1 MRTLYDH
8 QAFTIQKYG
17 GISRCFVELYKNMPI
32 YVEPSISL
40 CRSDNVYVKEIMSVP
55 PKETKIDRFL
65 NSHEFKG
72 KWYIQMILN
81 RHREHSKD
89 WNIKHSIN
97 LLKQGDFDVFHPTF
111 FNDYFLP
118 YLDGKPFVLTIHDM
132 TPELYPNYFG
142 RENPQ
147 IMMKRKLAPL
157 ASAIIAVSENTKRD
171 IIRILGIP
179 KEKVHVVYHGCSFP
193 SAEEQTPPFNFPY
206 ILYVG
211 GRGWFKNFI
220 PFVRE
225 SAPVLKK
232 HKDLHVVCTGKPFIN
247 EELKLF
253 EELDLSS
260 RFIRKFAATDLELS
274 TLYHHAECFVYPSE
288 YEGFGIP
295 ILEAWKSNCP
305 VLLSHTSCF
314 PEIAKDAAVY
324 FHDND
329 LAEKLEKILT
339 MSVDEKAA
347 LLSKQRL
354 RLADFSWKSSAAKLA
369 QIYQSLI

>member
-8 QAFTIQKYG
+8 QAFIIQKYG
-17 GISRCFVELYKNMPI
+17 GISRCFVELYKNLPI

-40 CRSDNVYVKEIMSVP
+40 YKSDNVYVKEIMSVP

-72 KWYIQMILN
+72 KWYIQLILN
-81 RHREHSKD
+81 RHREHSMD
-89 WNIKHSIN
+89 GNIRHSIN

-193 SAEEQTPPFNFPY
+193 SAEEQTSPFNFPY

-220 PFVRE
+220 PFVRK
-225 SAPVLKK
+225 SAPILKK

-354 RLADFSWKSSAAKLA
+354 RLADFSWKNSAAKLA